1 MPHGSAHRAIIISG
15 AYHTFIT
22 NASNLM
28 QSGLLSGSH
37 DNNLKESTTNYLV
50 TIKNITLTIQK
61 LMLIAFTKKQ
71 SISYSRVTRGKQ

>member
-1 MPHGSAHRAIIISG
+1 MPRGSAHRGIIIEG
-15 AYHTFIT
+15 TYHTFIT

-50 TIKNITLTIQK
+50 TIKNIK
-61 LMLIAFTKKQ
+61 LSYKPDTKC
-71 SISYSRVTRGKQ
+71 